1 MPLRRATPWGALI
14 VYIGAVLPDLGIQRR
29 AMKLVYG
36 LISYLAGASALIAL
50 GIGAISLLISPDETS
65 AAKVKAETSGAAP
78 AETIATTAI
87 DPHDRNHV
95 PIWIA
100 PTPKYS
106 YAAPDNA
113 EQAGKLARGR
123 KPEGRYSDWRLRE
136 RYRNGEGAG
145 SALGYTTDA
154 RTRRQTADQ
163 LYHEPIQFREK
174 TEPR

>member
-1 MPLRRATPWGALI
+1 M
-14 VYIGAVLPDLGIQRR
+14 PDLGVQKR
-29 AMKLVYG
+29 AMKLLVYG

-50 GIGAISLLISPDETS
+50 SIGAISLLISPDETS
-65 AAKVKAETSGAAP
+65 AAKVKAEISGAAP
-78 AETIATTAI
+78 VETVVAAI
-87 DPHDRNHV
+87 DPDDRNHD

-113 EQAGKLARGR
+113 DQAGKLARGR